1 MLRGADA
8 TQPDGGQAFPTHP
21 PSITDMARRIHGE
34 PGMSL
39 RDYFAATVS
48 MDGVALS
55 ALEALEGPFPAYSDA
70 KAKQDWYARAEAAFR
85 YHRADAM
92 LKARES

>member
-1 MLRGADA
+1 MSAA
-8 TQPDGGQAFPTHP
+8 IQPEPAFPVAGAAADHQFCGLH
-21 PSITDMARRIHGE
+21 M
-34 PGMSL
+34 
-39 RDYFAATVS
+39 RDYFAAAVN

-55 ALEALEGPFPAYSDA
+55 ALEAFEGPFPAYADA

-92 LKARES
+92 LKARRA